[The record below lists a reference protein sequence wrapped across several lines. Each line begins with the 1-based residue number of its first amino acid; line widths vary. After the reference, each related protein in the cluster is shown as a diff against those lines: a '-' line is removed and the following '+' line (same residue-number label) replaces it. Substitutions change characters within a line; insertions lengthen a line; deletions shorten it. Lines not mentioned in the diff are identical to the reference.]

1 MTPRWRCLSRVP
13 KWWVNAQRLNTF
25 EHFAICSGLRL
36 PLTLGDGD
44 GS

>member
-1 MTPRWRCLSRVP
+1 MTLLGSGRAMTRRH
-13 KWWVNAQRLNTF
+13 TF

-36 PLTLGDGD
+36 PLTLEDGD